1 MPATIL
7 CNKHEEES
15 IVPEINTIGV
25 LTGGGDCPGLNAVI
39 RGVVR
44 SALGKGMTV
53 KGIQNGFQGLVE
65 DMVVTMRDKDVAG
78 ILPRGGTILGTTN
91 RDNPFHYR
99 VEENGKYVFR
109 NMSDRILENLK
120 GNNIQAL
127 VLIGGDGTHA
137 VALELGRLGVKIIG
151 VPKTIDNDIPCT
163 ERTFGFD
170 SAVGVASWALDRLHT
185 TAESHH
191 RVMILEVMGRYAG
204 WIALHAGMAGGADAI
219 LIPEIPF
226 SMDVIIRKVRD
237 RVERG
242 KRFSIIV
249 VAEGALPL
257 GGEMTVK
264 RIVEDSPEKI
274 RLGGVG
280 EKLAMEIEQR
290 TEIESRCT
298 VLGHLQRG
306 GTPTAYDR
314 VLATRYGV
322 AAVDCIMRGEFGR
335 MVALQKN
342 QITSVPIEDVVGK
355 PHNVPQD
362 DQLVLAGRAIGVCFG
377 DE

>member
-1 MPATIL
+1 MPDI
-7 CNKHEEES
+7 H
-15 IVPEINTIGV
+15 TIGV

-44 SALGKGMTV
+44 TALGKGMTV

-99 VEENGKYVFR
+99 VEENGKHVFR
-109 NMSDRILENLK
+109 NMSDRILENLR
-120 GNNIQAL
+120 NNGIQAL

-137 VALELGRLGVKIIG
+137 VALELEKLGIKVVG
-151 VPKTIDNDIPCT
+151 VPKTIDNDIPLT

-204 WIALHAGMAGGADAI
+204 WISLHAGMAGGADVI
-219 LIPEIPF
+219 LIPEIPYDI
-226 SMDVIIRKVRD
+226 DVIVRKVRD

-242 KRFSIIV
+242 KRFSIIIV
-249 VAEGALPL
+249 SEGAAPI
-257 GGEMTVK
+257 GGGMTVK

-274 RLGGVG
+274 RLGGIG
-280 EKLAMEIEQR
+280 EKLANEIEQR

-314 VLATRYGV
+314 ILATRYGV
-322 AAVDCIMRGEFGR
+322 AAVECICRGEFGR

-342 QITSVPIEDVVGK
+342 EITSVPIADVVGK
-355 PHNVPQD
+355 PHNVPPD
-362 DQLVLAGRAIGVCFG
+362 DQLVQAGRAMGICFG
-377 DE
+377 DED

>member
-1 MPATIL
+1 M
-7 CNKHEEES
+7 S
-15 IVPEINTIGV
+15 EIHTIGV

-39 RGVVR
+39 RAVVR
-44 SALGKGMTV
+44 TALGKGMTV

-65 DMVVTMRDKDVAG
+65 DMIVTMRDKDVAG

-99 VEENGKYVFR
+99 LEENGKHVFR
-109 NMSDRILENLK
+109 NMSDRILDNLK
-120 GNNIQAL
+120 SNGIQAL

-137 VALELGRLGVKIIG
+137 IALELEKLGIKIVG
-151 VPKTIDNDIPCT
+151 VPKTIDNDIPHT

-204 WIALHAGMAGGADAI
+204 WIALHAGMAGGADVI
-219 LIPEIPF
+219 LIPEIPYDL
-226 SMDVIIRKVRD
+226 DVIICKVRD
-237 RVERG
+237 RVEHG
-242 KRFSIIV
+242 KRFSIII
-249 VAEGALPL
+249 VAEGAMPV
-257 GGEMTVK
+257 GGKMTIK
-264 RIVEDSPEKI
+264 RTIEDSPEKI

-280 EKLAMEIEQR
+280 EKLAAEIELR

-298 VLGHLQRG
+298 ILGHLQRG
-306 GTPTAYDR
+306 GTPTAFDR

-322 AAVDCIMRGEFGR
+322 AAVECIVRGDFGR
-335 MVALQKN
+335 MVALQN
-342 QITSVPIEDVVGK
+342 NEITSVPIAKVVGK
-355 PHNVPQD
+355 PHNVPPD
-362 DQLVLAGRAIGVCFG
+362 DQLVMAGRLIGVCFG
-377 DE
+377 DECKK

>member
-1 MPATIL
+1 M
-7 CNKHEEES
+7 
-15 IVPEINTIGV
+15 PEINTIGV

-44 SALGKGMTV
+44 SALSKGMTV

-127 VLIGGDGTHA
+127 VMIGGDGTHA
-137 VALELGRLGVKIIG
+137 VGLELGKIGVKVIG

-226 SMDVIIRKVRD
+226 SMDVIVRKVRD

-242 KRFSIIV
+242 KQFSIIV
-249 VAEGALPL
+249 VAEGALPV

-274 RLGGVG
+274 RLGGIG

-314 VLATRYGV
+314 ILATRYGV
-322 AAVDCIMRGEFGR
+322 AAVDCILRGEFGR

-355 PHNVPQD
+355 PHNVPAD
-362 DQLVLAGRAIGVCFG
+362 DQLVLAGRSIGVCFG

>member
-1 MPATIL
+1 M
-7 CNKHEEES
+7 
-15 IVPEINTIGV
+15 PEIHTIGI

-39 RGVVR
+39 RAAVR
-44 SALGKGMTV
+44 TALGKGMTV

-65 DMVVTMRDKDVAG
+65 DRIITLHDKDVSG
-78 ILPRGGTILGTTN
+78 ILPLGGTILGTTN
-91 RDNPFHYR
+91 KDNPFHYK

-109 NMSDRILENLK
+109 DMSDRVLENLK
-120 GNNIQAL
+120 NNGIQAL

-137 VALELGRLGVKIIG
+137 CALELEKKGVKIIG

-191 RVMILEVMGRYAG
+191 RVMLLEVMGRYAG
-204 WIALHAGMAGGADAI
+204 WIALHSGMAGGADII

-237 RVERG
+237 RVDHG

-249 VAEGALPL
+249 VSEGAVPI

-280 EKLAMEIEQR
+280 EKLANEIEKR
-290 TEIESRCT
+290 TEIETRCT

-322 AAVDCIMRGEFGR
+322 AAVDCICRGEFGR

-342 QITSVPIEDVVGK
+342 QITSVPISDVVGM
-355 PHNVPQD
+355 PHNVAPD
-362 DQLVLAGRAIGVCFG
+362 DQLVQAARAIGVSFG
-377 DE
+377 DN